1 MTETGGGH
9 REFDRETER
18 EMILDRFLSRT
29 QLSTL
34 AAERDPEWFERKSGN
49 VNFETEPDVR
59 NRLASVLSD
68 TDELE
73 VALNSFELEKPV
85 FPWFLGEH
93 YNVEWLGGGVE
104 ITSGGTRDY
113 PEEELAGDITEIHS
127 REGSEILEFLVD
139 GREYVSYVE
148 ADEDELL
155 DEWERTSA
163 FRLDALRFVGDMTCV
178 SVAEVGDDKRY
189 RVAKEL
195 VPLIESIL
203 RELPD
208 EGSFEDGEEPET
220 DSETASTK
228 SPERTKIDDLDT
240 GENSIERSVAKAY
253 PNDSGKGIARM
264 DPDDFAPLCIS
275 PGDIVAIEGEDV
287 TAVKVWRAD
296 RKDWNNDTIRID
308 GFTRQNADIDI
319 GERVTIRKAE
329 TTDADRVV
337 LAPPEGASVQFGSG
351 AHGMVKRQVLKRP
364 TVEGDVVP
372 VMSSTN
378 HPFMRSPGQAIP
390 LIATETEPEGVILV
404 TEDTELILKEEP
416 VGGESE

>member
-1 MTETGGGH
+1 MTETGDGH

-18 EMILDRFLSRT
+18 EIILDRFLSCT

-93 YNVEWLGGGVE
+93 YTVKWLDGGVE
-104 ITSGGTRDY
+104 IASGGIRDY
-113 PEEELAGDITEIHS
+113 FEEELAGDITEIHS
-127 REGSEILEFLVD
+127 REGSEILESLAD

-155 DEWERTSA
+155 DESENTT
-163 FRLDALRFVGDMTCV
+163 ALRVVRNMTCV
-178 SVAEVGDDKRY
+178 SVAEVGDDNRY

-208 EGSFEDGEEPET
+208 ERSFEDGEEPET

-228 SPERTKIDDLDT
+228 SPERTEIDDLDT

-253 PNDSGKGIARM
+253 PNDSGRAIARM

-275 PGDIVAIEGEDV
+275 PGDILAIEGEDV

-296 RKDWNNDTIRID
+296 REDWKGEIIRID
-308 GFTRQNADIDI
+308 GFTRQNADVDI
-319 GERVTIRKAE
+319 EVR
-329 TTDADRVV
+329 D
-337 LAPPEGASVQFGSG
+337 
-351 AHGMVKRQVLKRP
+351 
-364 TVEGDVVP
+364 
-372 VMSSTN
+372 
-378 HPFMRSPGQAIP
+378 
-390 LIATETEPEGVILV
+390 
-404 TEDTELILKEEP
+404 
-416 VGGESE
+416 